1 MESLKNGNVSLK
13 VLEKSWNFLFKKG
26 YEPCTVYFVHKAVS
40 QVGFFI
46 LERKKMLQVK
56 EKENY
61 IVLSM
66 LCAMYYSQLSKQKL
80 H

>member
-1 MESLKNGNVSLK
+1 MGNVSSK
-13 VLEKSWNFLFKKG
+13 VLEKSLNFLFKKG
-26 YEPCTVYFVHKAVS
+26 YEPCTVYFVHKAAS

-46 LERKKMLQVK
+46 LEREKMLQVK
-56 EKENY
+56 EKEKY